1 MKLKHKLI
9 VFYVC
14 FGILYALYAWMFG
27 DTAHKSFAYNLGQ
40 GLVWP
45 FVMFPAVGK
54 AVGTIIIVRR
64 VQKVSATVNR

>member
-1 MKLKHKLI
+1 MKLKHRLI
-9 VFYVC
+9 VIYVC
-14 FGILYALYAWMFG
+14 FGIFYALYAWMFG

-54 AVGTIIIVRR
+54 AVGAIIVAIF
-64 VQKVSATVNR
+64 VVIVTLS

>member
-1 MKLKHKLI
+1 MKNKI
-9 VFYVC
+9 IATYIG

-45 FVMFPAVGK
+45 AVMFPSLGKLIGGAVLVIFIL
-54 AVGTIIIVRR
+54 AITIF
-64 VQKVSATVNR
+64 

>member
-9 VFYVC
+9 LTYLI
-14 FGILYALYAWMFG
+14 FGVMFALYVWMYG

-45 FVMFPAVGK
+45 AVMFPVLGKIVG
-54 AVGTIIIVRR
+54 AIILVVFIAII
-64 VQKVSATVNR
+64 SIS